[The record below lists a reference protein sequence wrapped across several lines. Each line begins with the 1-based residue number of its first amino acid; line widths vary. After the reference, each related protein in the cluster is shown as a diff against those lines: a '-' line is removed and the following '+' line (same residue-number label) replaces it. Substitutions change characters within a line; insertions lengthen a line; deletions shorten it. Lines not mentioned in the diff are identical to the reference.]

1 MKQMKKLAN
10 EIFIEGLSGMATG
23 LFATLI
29 IGTIIQQIGGLIPG
43 VIGELLFIIGK
54 VAASVTG
61 VGIGCG
67 VAVRFKESPLVIMS
81 AATCGMIGAFA
92 SKILAG
98 TVLVDGNIVYTG
110 PGEPLGAFI
119 AAIAGIYMGRLV
131 SGKTKVDIIITPLL
145 SILTGSAVGL
155 MLGPPISRAMMFIGE
170 LINIS
175 TTQQPFVMGI
185 LVSVLMGMV
194 LTLPISSAAL
204 GVILNLSGIAAG
216 AATVGCCANMVGFA
230 VASYREN
237 KVNGLLAQ
245 GLGTSMLQIGNIMR
259 KPIVWLPVIITS
271 AILGPVSTMV
281 FHMTNNATGSGM
293 GTAGLVGQITTFQTM
308 TAEGIAPGVVLLQIA
323 VLHFVLPAVLTFIVS
338 EFMRKKQWI
347 KDGDMKL
354 SV

>member
-204 GVILNLSGIAAG
+204 GIILNLSGIAAG